1 MSSDSLHSQPAGR
14 VSPVGVTLQAAD
26 TAANEDVGLRF
37 ANPAYAAWKKP
48 WSNPMTK
55 TQTLGQP
62 AGYDDWLEQS
72 CCLENLIGQPLADQ
86 FRQQRAAQLFFFHIM
101 VLLNRIFVPQVV
113 AQTHSQNVNSSYVAD
128 IPEFFRLGI

>member
-1 MSSDSLHSQPAGR
+1 M
-14 VSPVGVTLQAAD
+14 GVTLQAAD

-55 TQTLGQP
+55 PQTLGQP

-72 CCLENLIGQPLADQ
+72 CCLEGLIGQPLADQ
-86 FRQQRAAQLFFFHIM
+86 FRQQRVAQLFCFHIM

-113 AQTHSQNVNSSYVAD
+113 AQTHIQNSNSTHVAD
-128 IPEFFRLGI
+128 TPEIGRVGL